1 MPRHDPRVDTYIAN
15 AAPFARPILER
26 LREQVLAASP
36 EIEETLKWSAPSFM
50 YRGKIL
56 CGMSAFKQ
64 HASFGFWQHALVMGG
79 DEPREGAGSFGKM
92 ASLADGPSK
101 RELAS
106 LLRKAMALIDAGVPS
121 AGVRKS
127 STPKP
132 PPEAP
137 PELAAA
143 LRRNAAARRTFE
155 AFSPSHRREYVEWI
169 TEAKRDETRQKRL
182 AQTVEW
188 LAEGKSRHWKYQDC

>member
-1 MPRHDPRVDTYIAN
+1 MSRHDPRIDDYIAQ

-26 LREQVLAASP
+26 LREQVLAAGSD
-36 EIEETLKWSAPSFM
+36 IGETLKWSAPAFM

-56 CGMSAFKQ
+56 CTMSAFKQ
-64 HASFGFWQHALVMGG
+64 HASFGFWQHALVVGTG
-79 DEPREGAGSFGKM
+79 EPRAGAGSFGK
-92 ASLADGPSK
+92 LTTLDDVPSG
-101 RELAS
+101 RELAP

-121 AGVRKS
+121 AGVRKT

-132 PPEAP
+132 PPETP

-143 LRRNAAARRTFE
+143 LRKNAAARRTFE

-182 AQTVEW
+182 AQTLEW
-188 LAEGKSRHWKYQDC
+188 LAEGKTRHWKYQDC